1 MGSMTS
7 SSFNAPIISPS
18 ILAADFARLG
28 EEVQSVSNADWIHVD
43 IMDGHFVPNLSF
55 GPDITAVVDGITDQV
70 LDVHLMIEEPERWVE
85 TYAKAGADCIIFH
98 VEAVEDEQAALD
110 LAQKIRDLG
119 VRAGFSIKPN
129 TPIEPWL
136 DKLSHFDLALVMS
149 VEPGFGGQKFMPE
162 MLDKVRKLRA
172 AIDEQQLQ
180 TIIEIDGG
188 ISADTIRESAE
199 AGCDAFVAGSAIFK
213 KNDKAAEVD
222 NLRQL
227 ATL

>member
-1 MGSMTS
+1 MTS
-7 SSFNAPIISPS
+7 SSFSAPIIAPS
-18 ILAADFARLG
+18 ILAADFTRLG
-28 EEVQSVSNADWIHVD
+28 EEVKSVANAEWIHVD

-55 GPDITAVVDGITDQV
+55 GPDITKAVDGITDQT
-70 LDVHLMIEEPERWVE
+70 LDVHLMIQEPAQWVD

-98 VEAVEDEQAALD
+98 VEAVEDEAAALA
-110 LAQKIRDLG
+110 LAAKIRELG

-162 MLDKVRKLRA
+162 MLDKVRKLRS
-172 AIDEQQLQ
+172 AIDDQGLD
-180 TIIEIDGG
+180 TLIEIDGG
-188 ISADTIRESAE
+188 ISADTIAQSAE

-213 KNDKAAEVD
+213 QADRAAEVE
-222 NLRQL
+222 NLRTL
-227 ATL
+227 ATV